1 MERTSGRELKKLSAP
16 FCSHRPAEEKHMATD
31 ALVSSEL
38 KSLQDELA
46 AGKADRA
53 TRTEPVASPT
63 VASTASDAS
72 QKPLEEIEG
81 QDYLRQRADEI
92 TELFGKAETS
102 ISAHPTQSVAGAL
115 LVGILI
121 GRLLGRR

>member
-1 MERTSGRELKKLSAP
+1 
-16 FCSHRPAEEKHMATD
+16 MATD

-81 QDYLRQRADEI
+81 QDYLRQLADEI
-92 TELFGKAETS
+92 T
-102 ISAHPTQSVAGAL
+102 
-115 LVGILI
+115 
-121 GRLLGRR
+121 